1 MLFSKTR
8 AHEAMNASATA
19 NAHWRL
25 TLPVDRHSSS
35 APCAAGA
42 FVSLISGPRY
52 INGILCLAKSLA
64 RVASE
69 CPYVVTHDD
78 RPSMALAAS
87 DVARMT
93 EVLGPLNIVPITAL
107 FSRLPHVDHMIRLNF
122 SQYESFKA
130 AVVRTI
136 PTPTTAQAIRVRGRR
151 LYDGGTSGAEFF
163 ATHLKLWFF
172 ALPYARVIALD
183 LDMVVVQNIDFLMAY
198 DFPEHVA
205 AVEACAGFF
214 NSGLMIIKPSLS
226 DLGALLRL
234 SKHAMHLRRACE
246 IKPGDQSILNWNF
259 RHGRWHK
266 LPISLATIFK
276 GKTNETWRKYD
287 PAVLH
292 FSSEPKPWD
301 AKRAPE
307 SMQRMWQHDF
317 GCSLDAVSA
326 AAVKSDKIVD
336 GRRLRL

>member
-1 MLFSKTR
+1 MPSHGR
-8 AHEAMNASATA
+8 SGVMSSEGMNVSAFA

-25 TLPVDRHSSS
+25 TLPVDARPSSS
-35 APCAAGA
+35 TAPCAAGA

-52 INGILCLAKSLA
+52 INAILCLAKSLA
-64 RVASE
+64 RVASV

-78 RPSMALAAS
+78 RPSMALAAV

-93 EVLGPLNIVPITAL
+93 DVLGPSNIVPITAL
-107 FSRLPHVDHMIRLNF
+107 FSRLPHVDHLIRLNF
-122 SQYESFKA
+122 SQYESFTA
-130 AVVRTI
+130 AVMRTI
-136 PTPTTAQAIRVRGRR
+136 PTPTTVPAIRVPGRR
-151 LYDGGTSGAEFF
+151 LYDGSTSGAELF
-163 ATHLKLWFF
+163 ATHLKLWIF
-172 ALPYARVIALD
+172 ALPYARVVALD

-226 DLGALLRL
+226 DLEALLRI

-246 IKPGDQSILNWNF
+246 KKPGDQSILNWHF
-259 RHGRWHK
+259 RHGKWHK

-276 GKTNETWRKYD
+276 GKTNETWRRYD

-317 GCSLDAVSA
+317 GCSLQS
-326 AAVKSDKIVD
+326 
-336 GRRLRL
+336 LRPR